1 MSKQALKRISRREFV
16 VKVGQFSGASF
27 AALTAMGLMSR
38 SRGEGAPLHDLPR
51 VSGDRAGRVLIL
63 GAGVAGMAAAYE
75 LEKLGFAPKILEAAP
90 KAGGRCLTLRGGDE
104 VVETNGRRQQ
114 CGFAEGQYFDPGP
127 SRFPHW
133 HITMDYC
140 RELGVPVAPFVG
152 MNENAYYLSDRG
164 GSLSGRP
171 VRIRE
176 AKTDLRGYTAELLA
190 KVADQGALDA
200 ELTAEDRERLL
211 AFLRYE
217 GGLSSDMVYN
227 GHSRRGYETWP
238 GGGTNEGVVGDPHD
252 RGDLFAAEFG
262 SLFHRA
268 NEALYQTQMY
278 APVGGMDRISEG
290 FVKKVGHCIQ
300 YDCEVKEIRHA
311 NPGVRIVYEHD
322 GESHEET
329 ADYCVCSLPPPIM
342 RRLQTDL
349 TPQLR
354 NVINV
359 VPFQNSGKIGI
370 QFKRRFWEED
380 DRIFGGVSWTTLPNA
395 EVWYPH
401 YDFFAPKGVVTGYY
415 VFGPTSDRL
424 GRMNP
429 EDRLAFAMEH
439 GEKMHPQ
446 YREEF
451 DNAVSFNWSTVPWI
465 EGCLAHFP
473 RAMIRTFYPFLIR
486 PEREFYIASDWA
498 SHLGGWQAGS
508 FESAR
513 LAVKDI
519 HTRATAA

>member
-1 MSKQALKRISRREFV
+1 MSNKEPKRMSRREFV
-16 VKVGQFSGASF
+16 TKVGQFSGASF
-27 AALTAMGLMSR
+27 AALTAMGLLSR
-38 SRGEGAPLHDLPR
+38 SRGEGAPLHDLPP
-51 VSGDRAGRVLIL
+51 VSGDRAAKVLIL
-63 GAGVAGMAAAYE
+63 GAGVAGLAAAYE
-75 LEKLGFAPKILEAAP
+75 LEKLGFTPLILEAAGKP
-90 KAGGRCLTLRGGDE
+90 GGRCITIRGGDE
-104 VVETNGRRQQ
+104 VVETNGHRQT
-114 CGFAEGQYFDPGP
+114 CRFDEGQYFDPGP
-127 SRFPHW
+127 SRFPFW

-152 MNENAYYLSDRG
+152 QNENAFYLSDRG
-164 GSLSGRP
+164 GSLSGQR

-190 KVADQGALDA
+190 KVTNQGALDQ
-200 ELTAEDRERLL
+200 EITPEDRERLL

-217 GGLSSDMVYN
+217 GGLSSDLVYN
-227 GHSRRGYETWP
+227 GHSRRGYTTWP
-238 GGGTNEGVVGDPHD
+238 GGGTNEGVVGQPHD
-252 RGDLFAAEFG
+252 RGDLLAAEFG
-262 SLFHRA
+262 LLFHRA

-278 APVGGMDRISEG
+278 APVGGMDQIAQG
-290 FVKKVGHCIQ
+290 FVRKVGRFIRTGA
-300 YDCEVKEIRHA
+300 EVKEIRHG
-311 NPGVRIVYEHD
+311 NPGVRVVYEMNGD
-322 GESHEET
+322 TLEET
-329 ADYCVCSLPPPIM
+329 ADYCICTLPPPIM
-342 RRLQTDL
+342 RRLRTDL

-401 YDFFAPKGVVTGYY
+401 YDFFAKKGVVTGYY
-415 VFGPTSDRL
+415 VFGPTSDGL
-424 GRMNP
+424 GRMTP
-429 EDRLAFAMEH
+429 EQRLAFAMEH

-446 YREEF
+446 YKEEF
-451 DNAVSFNWSTVPWI
+451 DNAVSFNWSTTPWI

-486 PEREFYIASDWA
+486 PEREFYVASDWA

-513 LAVKDI
+513 LVVKDI
-519 HTRATAA
+519 HTRATA